1 MSLQPSVLMWVT
13 MELSADY
20 SNLTFSQKKVGALPT
35 FFYTYYV
42 ETESNY
48 YKANSN
54 INSITPLHFPL
65 EILRFKSITNL
76 FFL

>member
-1 MSLQPSVLMWVT
+1 MSLQPSELMWIT

-20 SNLTFSQKKVGALPT
+20 SNLTFSKKKVGALPT

-42 ETESNY
+42 ETGSIC

-65 EILRFKSITNL
+65 EILLFKSITNL